1 MQSQFHTLSSSMYN
15 ILVLEDKKQF
25 FKETIW
31 PSSNLAWNLC
41 LISRYIS
48 QLIGYC
54 FVVQPMSWSLS
65 PIIVHFVGRNLS
77 FKWSQF
83 FFVEA
88 WNAKISPEEKT
99 PEASNHHCVR
109 PGRSFWL
116 LRLETGVPVDPSPA
130 QGQSSC
136 YFVIRTGLQFVVIL
150 LFGKSFSKALF
161 VDFKNFRYYR
171 DKLCLK
177 YEVCPLLCSLEL
189 FGYLV
194 GKSEMF
200 SRKGAAALVLVTG
213 AAALYL
219 VGGRRYFAA
228 RKMHRT
234 EDEVNAFLKRREKAR
249 DADS

>member
-1 MQSQFHTLSSSMYN
+1 M
-15 ILVLEDKKQF
+15 
-25 FKETIW
+25 
-31 PSSNLAWNLC
+31 
-41 LISRYIS
+41 
-48 QLIGYC
+48 
-54 FVVQPMSWSLS
+54 
-65 PIIVHFVGRNLS
+65 
-77 FKWSQF
+77 
-83 FFVEA
+83 
-88 WNAKISPEEKT
+88 
-99 PEASNHHCVR
+99 
-109 PGRSFWL
+109 
-116 LRLETGVPVDPSPA
+116 
-130 QGQSSC
+130 
-136 YFVIRTGLQFVVIL
+136 
-150 LFGKSFSKALF
+150 
-161 VDFKNFRYYR
+161 DFKNFRYYR